1 MKARALLAI
10 LFTGLLGNVLGQAS
24 APRLP
29 EARLQYGVNVTLRW
43 EIVFK
48 YGYLS
53 NFRLDVGGGVGA
65 LVGDHAM
72 PFAQYSIS
80 AFQGGLGSSL
90 SVRERGKVNLENALG
105 LGVIAGS
112 RRNNELYFR
121 RPLYTMGRLMPT
133 PLYNPFDLY
142 LTLASTNIFRIT
154 KFSTPDYRDKYRFT
168 QRVGSLSLGTRG
180 FDFNYYNDG
189 TPYQWMGLGDGK
201 DRYWTGGGFV
211 NVHIR
216 NKYDYSDSGDRR
228 NGILRNVFIGFDRFT
243 GNYPESFEVANA
255 LRLNSVPYGD
265 KTQAFMNKGRT
276 YAGFELAGIPGFA
289 PFFSL
294 NDRNKFDI
302 QYLIHKIRKQPIHK
316 TLHDD
321 SNGLNLFY
329 SRNYWDL

>member
-10 LFTGLLGNVLGQAS
+10 LFAFRVSTLLGQS
-24 APRLP
+24 PAPQGP
-29 EARLQYGVNVTLRW
+29 ETRLQYGVNFSLRW

-53 NFRLDVGGGVGA
+53 NFRFDVAGGVGA
-65 LVGDHAM
+65 LLGENVM

-90 SVRERGKVNLENALG
+90 SVRERGKVNVENALG
-105 LGVIAGS
+105 LGVTGGD
-112 RRNNELYFR
+112 RRNHERYFR

-133 PLYNPFDLY
+133 PLYNPFNFY
-142 LTLASTNIFRIT
+142 ATLASINIFRLT

-216 NKYDYSDSGDRR
+216 NKYDYSDAGNRS
-228 NGILRNVFIGFDRFT
+228 NGIVRNIFIGFDRFT